1 LNACCSPDDFGP
13 GLSGVAPLCDN
24 APPGRVRRRWMATEK
39 ENNGVATDVARD
51 RERAWALFCEWTE
64 SESLRKHV
72 LAVEAAMR
80 AYARRFGEDEEA
92 WAVVG
97 ILHDLDYERY
107 PTMDG
112 TGHPFKAVEY
122 LRSIGYPEVVTRAI
136 LSHADYSGVTR
147 ESRMEHALFAVDEL
161 TGFISAVALVRPSK
175 RVADG
180 DAKAVRKKMKDKA
193 FARAVNR
200 DDLPQGAEELGLD
213 FDEHIAFT
221 VEALVAQADRL
232 GLAGISES

>member
-1 LNACCSPDDFGP
+1 LNACCSPDDFGS

-24 APPGRVRRRWMATEK
+24 APPGRVRRGWVATEK

-175 RVADG
+175 RVADV

>member
-1 LNACCSPDDFGP
+1 MLRRAGAGRC
-13 GLSGVAPLCDN
+13 GV
-24 APPGRVRRRWMATEK
+24 VRKK
-39 ENNGVATDVARD
+39 ENDAVATDLARD
-51 RERAWALFCEWTE
+51 RERAWQLFCEWTE

-97 ILHDLDYERY
+97 LLHDLDYERY

-136 LSHADYSGVTR
+136 LSHADFSGVAR
-147 ESRMEHALFAVDEL
+147 ESRMEHTLFAVDEL

-175 RVADG
+175 RVADV
-180 DAKAVRKKMKDKA
+180 DAKSVRKKMKDKA

-200 DDLPQGAEELGLD
+200 DDLVQGAEELGLE
-213 FDEHIAFT
+213 FDDHIAFT
-221 VEALVAQADRL
+221 VEALTAQAERL
-232 GLAGISES
+232 GLAGTPEAVTSRE

>member
-1 LNACCSPDDFGP
+1 
-13 GLSGVAPLCDN
+13 
-24 APPGRVRRRWMATEK
+24 MAT
-39 ENNGVATDVARD
+39 DLARD

-80 AYARRFGEDEEA
+80 AYARRSDEDEEA

-112 TGHPFKAVEY
+112 TGHPYKAVEY
-122 LRSIGYPEVVTRAI
+122 LQSVGYPEVVTRAI
-136 LSHADYSGVTR
+136 LSHAEYSGVARQTP
-147 ESRMEHALFAVDEL
+147 MEHTLFAVDEL

-175 RVADG
+175 RVMDV
-180 DAKAVRKKMKDKA
+180 DAKSVRKKMKDKA
-193 FARAVNR
+193 FARAVSR
-200 DDLPQGAEELGLD
+200 DDLTKGAEELGME
-213 FDEHIAFT
+213 FDDHVAFT
-221 VEALVAQADRL
+221 VAALTRRSDL
-232 GLAGISES
+232 GLREKD

>member
-1 LNACCSPDDFGP
+1 
-13 GLSGVAPLCDN
+13 LSGVAPLCDN
-24 APPGRVRRRWMATEK
+24 APPGRVRRGWVATEK

-175 RVADG
+175 RVADV

>member
-1 LNACCSPDDFGP
+1 M
-13 GLSGVAPLCDN
+13 
-24 APPGRVRRRWMATEK
+24 VRKK
-39 ENNGVATDVARD
+39 ENDAVTTDLARD
-51 RERAWALFCEWTE
+51 REQAWQLFCEWTE

-122 LRSIGYPEVVTRAI
+122 LRSVGYPEIVTRAI
-136 LSHADYSGVTR
+136 LSHADYSGVSR
-147 ESRMEHALFAVDEL
+147 ESQMEHTLFAVDEL
-161 TGFISAVALVRPSK
+161 TGFISAVALVRPSR
-175 RVADG
+175 RVADV
-180 DAKAVRKKMKDKA
+180 DARSVRKKMKDKA

-200 DDLPQGAEELGLD
+200 DDLVQGAEELGLE
-213 FDEHIAFT
+213 FDDHIAFT
-221 VEALVAQADRL
+221 VEALTAQAERL
-232 GLAGISES
+232 GLAGERTED

>member
-1 LNACCSPDDFGP
+1 
-13 GLSGVAPLCDN
+13 
-24 APPGRVRRRWMATEK
+24 MT
-39 ENNGVATDVARD
+39 TDLARD
-51 RERAWALFCEWTE
+51 RARAWELFCAWTE

-80 AYARRFGEDEEA
+80 AYARRFGADEEA

-122 LRSIGYPEVVTRAI
+122 LASVGYPEVVTRAI
-136 LSHADYSGVTR
+136 LSHADYSGVARQTP
-147 ESRMEHALFAVDEL
+147 MEHTLFAVDEL

-175 RVADG
+175 RVADV

-200 DDLPQGAEELGLD
+200 DDLAQGAAALGMD
-213 FDEHIAFT
+213 FDDHITFT
-221 VEALVAQADRL
+221 VAAMTAAADRL
-232 GLAGISES
+232 GLAGVPESVAGSQ

>member
-1 LNACCSPDDFGP
+1 
-13 GLSGVAPLCDN
+13 
-24 APPGRVRRRWMATEK
+24 MT
-39 ENNGVATDVARD
+39 TDVARD
-51 RERAWALFCEWTE
+51 RERAWALFCDWTT

-122 LRSIGYPEVVTRAI
+122 LRSVGYPEVVMRAI
-136 LSHADYSGVTR
+136 LSHADYSGVAR
-147 ESRMEHALFAVDEL
+147 ETRMEYTLFAVDEL
-161 TGFISAVALVRPSK
+161 TGFITAVALVRPSK
-175 RVADG
+175 RVADV
-180 DAKAVRKKMKDKA
+180 DAKSVRKKMKDKA
-193 FARAVNR
+193 FARAVSR
-200 DDLPQGAEELGLD
+200 DDLVQGAAELGLELD
-213 FDEHIAFT
+213 DHIAFT
-221 VEALVAQADRL
+221 VEALTAQADRL
-232 GLAGISES
+232 GLAGAPETARP

>member
-1 LNACCSPDDFGP
+1 
-13 GLSGVAPLCDN
+13 
-24 APPGRVRRRWMATEK
+24 MAT
-39 ENNGVATDVARD
+39 DLARD

-80 AYARRFGEDEEA
+80 AYARRSDEDEEA

-112 TGHPFKAVEY
+112 TGHPYKAVEY
-122 LRSIGYPEVVTRAI
+122 LQSVGYPEVVTRAI
-136 LSHADYSGVTR
+136 LSHAEYSGVARQTP
-147 ESRMEHALFAVDEL
+147 MEHTLFAVDEL

-175 RVADG
+175 RVMDV
-180 DAKAVRKKMKDKA
+180 DAKSVRKKMKDKA
-193 FARAVNR
+193 FARAVSR
-200 DDLPQGAEELGLD
+200 DDLTKGAEELGME
-213 FDEHIAFT
+213 FDDHVAFT
-221 VEALVAQADRL
+221 VAALTVQAERL
-232 GLAGISES
+232 GLAGEGLRTED

>member
-1 LNACCSPDDFGP
+1 
-13 GLSGVAPLCDN
+13 
-24 APPGRVRRRWMATEK
+24 MAT
-39 ENNGVATDVARD
+39 DLARD
-51 RERAWALFCEWTE
+51 RERAWTLFCEWTG

-175 RVADG
+175 RVADV
-180 DAKAVRKKMKDKA
+180 DAKSVRKKMKDKA

-213 FDEHIAFT
+213 FDEHITFT

-232 GLAGISES
+232 GLAGVGTSSE

>member
-1 LNACCSPDDFGP
+1 
-13 GLSGVAPLCDN
+13 
-24 APPGRVRRRWMATEK
+24 MT
-39 ENNGVATDVARD
+39 TDLARD
-51 RERAWALFCEWTE
+51 RARAWELFCAWTE

-80 AYARRFGEDEEA
+80 AYARRMGEDEEA

-122 LRSIGYPEVVTRAI
+122 LSAAGYPEVVTRAI
-136 LSHADYSGVTR
+136 LSHADYSGVERRTP
-147 ESRMEHALFAVDEL
+147 MEHTLFAVDEL

-175 RVADG
+175 RVADV

-200 DDLPQGAEELGLD
+200 DDLLKGADEIGVD
-213 FDEHIAFT
+213 FDDHITFT
-221 VEALVAQADRL
+221 VAAMTAAADRL
-232 GLAGISES
+232 GLAGVSAATVSDQQSVVSE

>member
-1 LNACCSPDDFGP
+1 
-13 GLSGVAPLCDN
+13 LSRALLLCDN
-24 APPGRVRRRWMATEK
+24 ASLGRVWSVGCSGHKK
-39 ENNGVATDVARD
+39 ENDAVTTDVARD
-51 RERAWALFCEWTE
+51 RERAWALFCDWTT

-122 LRSIGYPEVVTRAI
+122 LRSVGYPEVVMRAI
-136 LSHADYSGVTR
+136 LSHADYSGVAR
-147 ESRMEHALFAVDEL
+147 ETRMEYTLFAVDEL
-161 TGFISAVALVRPSK
+161 TGFITAVALVRPSK
-175 RVADG
+175 RVADV
-180 DAKAVRKKMKDKA
+180 DAKSVRKKMKDKA
-193 FARAVNR
+193 FARAVSR
-200 DDLPQGAEELGLD
+200 DDLVQGAAELGLELD
-213 FDEHIAFT
+213 DHIAFT
-221 VEALVAQADRL
+221 VEALTVQADRL
-232 GLAGISES
+232 GLAGAPETARP

>member
-1 LNACCSPDDFGP
+1 
-13 GLSGVAPLCDN
+13 
-24 APPGRVRRRWMATEK
+24 MK
-39 ENNGVATDVARD
+39 ERNDVATDLARD
-51 RERAWALFCEWTE
+51 RERAWEIFCEWTQ

-72 LAVEAAMR
+72 LSVETAMR

-112 TGHPFKAVEY
+112 TGHPFKAVEH
-122 LRSIGYPEVVTRAI
+122 LRAIGYPEVVTRAI
-136 LSHADYSGVTR
+136 LSHADFSGVTR
-147 ESRMEHALFAVDEL
+147 ESRMEHTLFAVDEL
-161 TGFISAVALVRPSK
+161 TGFISAVAPVRRSK
-175 RVADG
+175 RVADL

-193 FARAVNR
+193 FARAVSR
-200 DDLPQGAEELGLD
+200 DDLVQGAEELGLE

-221 VEALVAQADRL
+221 VEALTAQAERL
-232 GLAGISES
+232 GLAGTPEVVGSEQ

>member
-1 LNACCSPDDFGP
+1 
-13 GLSGVAPLCDN
+13 
-24 APPGRVRRRWMATEK
+24 MATEK

-107 PTMDG
+107 PTMDS

-175 RVADG
+175 RVADV

>member
-1 LNACCSPDDFGP
+1 
-13 GLSGVAPLCDN
+13 
-24 APPGRVRRRWMATEK
+24 MAT
-39 ENNGVATDVARD
+39 DLARD

-80 AYARRFGEDEEA
+80 AYARRSDEDEEA

-112 TGHPFKAVEY
+112 TGHPYKAVEY
-122 LRSIGYPEVVTRAI
+122 LQSVGYPEVVTRAI
-136 LSHADYSGVTR
+136 LSHAEYSGVARQTP
-147 ESRMEHALFAVDEL
+147 MEHTLFAVDEL

-175 RVADG
+175 RVMDV
-180 DAKAVRKKMKDKA
+180 DAKSVRKKMKDKA
-193 FARAVNR
+193 FARAVSR
-200 DDLPQGAEELGLD
+200 DDLTKGAEELGME
-213 FDEHIAFT
+213 FDDHVAFT
-221 VEALVAQADRL
+221 VTALTVQAERL
-232 GLAGISES
+232 GLAGEGLRTED

>member
-1 LNACCSPDDFGP
+1 
-13 GLSGVAPLCDN
+13 
-24 APPGRVRRRWMATEK
+24 MATEK

-175 RVADG
+175 RVADV

>member
-1 LNACCSPDDFGP
+1 LSICRLPGGFEP
-13 GLSGVAPLCDN
+13 GLFAVAPLCDN
-24 APPGRVRRRWMATEK
+24 APPGRAWRGWVVTEK
-39 ENNGVATDVARD
+39 ENNGVATDVVRD
-51 RERAWALFCEWTE
+51 REGAWALFCEWTE

-175 RVADG
+175 RVADV
-180 DAKAVRKKMKDKA
+180 DAKSVRKKMKDKA

-200 DDLPQGAEELGLD
+200 DDLPQGAAELGLD

>member
-1 LNACCSPDDFGP
+1 
-13 GLSGVAPLCDN
+13 
-24 APPGRVRRRWMATEK
+24 MAT
-39 ENNGVATDVARD
+39 DLARD
-51 RERAWALFCEWTE
+51 RERAWAIFCEWTQ

-80 AYARRFGEDEEA
+80 AYARRFGEDEEE

-97 ILHDLDYERY
+97 ILHDLDYEQY

-122 LRSIGYPEVVTRAI
+122 LTSLGYPETVTRAI
-136 LSHADYSGVTR
+136 LSHADYSGATR
-147 ESRMEHALFAVDEL
+147 QTPMEHALFASDEL

-175 RVADG
+175 RVTDV
-180 DAKAVRKKMKDKA
+180 DAKSVRKKMKDKA

-200 DDLPQGAEELGLD
+200 DDLLLGAQELGME
-213 FDEHIAFT
+213 FDDHVAFT
-221 VEALVAQADRL
+221 VAAMTAAADRL
-232 GLAGISES
+232 GLAGVPASVGSEQ

>member
-1 LNACCSPDDFGP
+1 MTHGALRRFHEFVRYRGTVRQCTAGP
-13 GLSGVAPLCDN
+13 GA
-24 APPGRVRRRWMATEK
+24 ARVGGSEK
-39 ENNGVATDVARD
+39 ENDGVATDLTRD
-51 RERAWALFCEWTE
+51 RERAWALFCEWTG

-147 ESRMEHALFAVDEL
+147 ESRMEHTLFAVDEL

-175 RVADG
+175 RVADV
-180 DAKAVRKKMKDKA
+180 DAKSVRKKMKDKA

-200 DDLPQGAEELGLD
+200 DDLPAGAEELGLD
-213 FDEHIAFT
+213 FDEHITFT
-221 VEALVAQADRL
+221 IDALKTQAERL
-232 GLAGISES
+232 GLAGVTTSE

>member
-1 LNACCSPDDFGP
+1 
-13 GLSGVAPLCDN
+13 
-24 APPGRVRRRWMATEK
+24 MATDL
-39 ENNGVATDVARD
+39 VRD
-51 RERAWALFCEWTE
+51 RERAWQIFCEWTQ

-80 AYARRFGEDEEA
+80 AYARRFGEDEEE

-97 ILHDLDYERY
+97 ILHDLDYEQY

-122 LRSIGYPEVVTRAI
+122 LTSIGYPDTVTRAI
-136 LSHADYSGVTR
+136 LSHADYSGVMRQTP
-147 ESRMEHALFAVDEL
+147 MEHTLFAVDEL

-175 RVADG
+175 RVADV
-180 DAKAVRKKMKDKA
+180 DAKSVRKKMKDKA

-200 DDLPQGAEELGLD
+200 DDLTLGAEELGMD
-213 FDEHIAFT
+213 FDEHIAFA
-221 VEALVAQADRL
+221 VEALVAQAERL
-232 GLAGISES
+232 GLAGSN

>member
-1 LNACCSPDDFGP
+1 
-13 GLSGVAPLCDN
+13 
-24 APPGRVRRRWMATEK
+24 
-39 ENNGVATDVARD
+39 
-51 RERAWALFCEWTE
+51 
-64 SESLRKHV
+64 
-72 LAVEAAMR
+72 MR

-122 LRSIGYPEVVTRAI
+122 LRSVGYPEIVTRAI

-147 ESRMEHALFAVDEL
+147 ETRMEHTLFAVDEL

-175 RVADG
+175 RVADV
-180 DAKAVRKKMKDKA
+180 DAKSVRKKMKDKA
-193 FARAVNR
+193 FARAVSR
-200 DDLPQGAEELGLD
+200 DDLVQGAAELGLE
-213 FDEHIAFT
+213 FDEHIMFT
-221 VEALVAQADRL
+221 IEALTTQAERL
-232 GLAGISES
+232 GLAGTPETAST

>member
-1 LNACCSPDDFGP
+1 
-13 GLSGVAPLCDN
+13 V
-24 APPGRVRRRWMATEK
+24 T
-39 ENNGVATDVARD
+39 TDLERD
-51 RERAWALFCEWTE
+51 RERAWQIFCEWTQ

-97 ILHDLDYERY
+97 ILHDLDYEQY

-112 TGHPFKAVEY
+112 TGHPFKGVEY
-122 LRSIGYPEVVTRAI
+122 LTSLGYPERVTRAI
-136 LSHADYSGVTR
+136 LSHADYSGVVRQTP
-147 ESRMEHALFAVDEL
+147 MEHTLFAVDEL
-161 TGFISAVALVRPSK
+161 TGFIGAVALVRPSK
-175 RVADG
+175 RVADV

-193 FARAVNR
+193 FARAVKR
-200 DDLPQGAEELGLD
+200 EDLVQGAEELGMD

-221 VEALVAQADRL
+221 VEAMVAYADRL
-232 GLAGISES
+232 GLAGTPETVASSQ

>member
-1 LNACCSPDDFGP
+1 M
-13 GLSGVAPLCDN
+13 
-24 APPGRVRRRWMATEK
+24 VRPVWMWVDRKK
-39 ENNGVATDVARD
+39 ENDGVATDLARD

-97 ILHDLDYERY
+97 LLHDLDYERY

-136 LSHADYSGVTR
+136 LSHAEYSGVART
-147 ESRMEHALFAVDEL
+147 SRMEHALFAVDEL

-175 RVADG
+175 RVADV
-180 DAKAVRKKMKDKA
+180 DAKSVRKKMKDKA

-200 DDLPQGAEELGLD
+200 EDLVKGAEELGLD
-213 FDEHIAFT
+213 FDEHVACT
-221 VEALVAQADRL
+221 VEALTAQAERL
-232 GLAGISES
+232 GLAGAPEVVDSRR

>member
-1 LNACCSPDDFGP
+1 
-13 GLSGVAPLCDN
+13 V
-24 APPGRVRRRWMATEK
+24 T
-39 ENNGVATDVARD
+39 TDVARD
-51 RERAWALFCEWTE
+51 RERAWALFCDWTT

-122 LRSIGYPEVVTRAI
+122 LRSSAPRNG
-136 LSHADYSGVTR
+136 
-147 ESRMEHALFAVDEL
+147 SRMW
-161 TGFISAVALVRPSK
+161 TPNPSAR
-175 RVADG
+175 R
-180 DAKAVRKKMKDKA
+180 
-193 FARAVNR
+193 
-200 DDLPQGAEELGLD
+200 
-213 FDEHIAFT
+213 
-221 VEALVAQADRL
+221 
-232 GLAGISES
+232 

>member
-1 LNACCSPDDFGP
+1 
-13 GLSGVAPLCDN
+13 
-24 APPGRVRRRWMATEK
+24 MT
-39 ENNGVATDVARD
+39 TDLARD
-51 RERAWALFCEWTE
+51 RERAWQIFCEWTQ

-97 ILHDLDYERY
+97 ILHDLDYEQY

-112 TGHPFKAVEY
+112 TGHPFKGVAY
-122 LRSIGYPEVVTRAI
+122 LQSLGYPEVVTRAI
-136 LSHADYSGVTR
+136 LSHADYSGVERRTP
-147 ESRMEHALFAVDEL
+147 MEHALFAVDEL

-175 RVADG
+175 RVADV

-200 DDLPQGAEELGLD
+200 DDLVQGAAELGMD

-221 VEALVAQADRL
+221 VAAMTAYADRL
-232 GLAGISES
+232 GLAGAPETVGSGQQAAGSE